1 MRPQPAHRF
10 IPEFDDVKAARGK
23 SEGAP
28 AAKGTDPNE
37 SLFARA
43 GAKSPAKV
51 EDAYTRGY
59 EAGRAVAR
67 AEHEEK
73 LKQQQDYYA
82 QQLSLERY
90 TWANRESDVLAAQIA
105 DGLIEIEER
114 IANTVGRLLRP
125 FITKQAKDRAVGE
138 LVAALEVLLGTDDG
152 VTLEISGP
160 EDLLELLRGKLSN
173 RNAAV
178 LFAPGEGT
186 EVRVA
191 AGPTLIETN
200 LGEWMQRVKERTE

>member
-1 MRPQPAHRF
+1 MRPLPAHRF
-10 IPEFDDVKAARGK
+10 IPDLDGAKISRGK
-23 SEGAP
+23 SEAGSGA
-28 AAKGTDPNE
+28 KETDLHE
-37 SLFARA
+37 AMFARA
-43 GAKSPAKV
+43 GARPPAKV
-51 EDAYTRGY
+51 DDAYARGY
-59 EAGRAVAR
+59 EAGQAVVR
-67 AEHEEK
+67 AEFEEK
-73 LKQQQDYYA
+73 LRQQQDYYA

-90 TWANRESDVLAAQIA
+90 TWANRESDVLAAQFA
-105 DGLIEIEER
+105 DGLKQIEER
-114 IANTVGRLLRP
+114 VADTVGRLLRP
-125 FITKQAKDRAVGE
+125 FISELAKDRAVSE

-173 RNAAV
+173 RNATV

-200 LGEWMQRVKERTE
+200 LSEWMQQVKERTE